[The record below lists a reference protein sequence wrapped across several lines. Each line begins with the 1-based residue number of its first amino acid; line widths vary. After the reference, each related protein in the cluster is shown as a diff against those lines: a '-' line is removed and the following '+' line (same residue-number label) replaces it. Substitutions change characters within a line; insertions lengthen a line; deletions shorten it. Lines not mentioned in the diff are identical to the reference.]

1 MSPNGKPKQPLHPCG
16 SAVRDHSPKKVID
29 QSGDTLNWKGHA
41 LEIPKDALSG
51 PVTFQMFEPAAPIL
65 KLVITAN
72 GSDHL
77 TFLKAVKLTINY
89 ARCSPANLP
98 PVLQII
104 RLDENDNTQD
114 ELGGTDN
121 RVTKRVTTSINHL
134 TGYSVASG

>member
-1 MSPNGKPKQPLHPCG
+1 
-16 SAVRDHSPKKVID
+16 VID

-51 PVTFQMFEPAAPIL
+51 PVTFQMFEPASPIL

-89 ARCSPANLP
+89 ARCSSSLP
-98 PVLQII
+98 QKVQIV
-104 RLDENDNTQD
+104 RLDANDNTQE
-114 ELGGTDN
+114 ELGGNDE
-121 RVTKRVTTSINHL
+121 RPHKRVTTDLDHL
-134 TGYSVASG
+134 SGYSIAGG